1 MQSMAPDK
9 CLPSVLIVDDSECVR
24 SSLRAALEATARVL
38 EAPDAEQALKILA
51 NGRRNTIDLMLLDYV
66 LPDRSG
72 LDLLKITKRNWPW
85 ISVIIL
91 TGFGS
96 EDLAVQAF
104 RGGVTDYL
112 RKPLALDA
120 LMKTVGAALA
130 SPDRAPRYPRHFAE
144 RSADGAVVHPNIH
157 RALTFM
163 DTHFSEAISLSSVA
177 QEAGLS
183 RFHFCRLFHH
193 ETGMSFRV
201 YLQRLRVSRAL
212 ELLGRRYVRVSEVAY
227 AVGFN
232 DLSHFDRTFRKVVGQ
247 SPTKYRASLEY

>member
-1 MQSMAPDK
+1 MQSTAPDRH
-9 CLPSVLIVDDSECVR
+9 LPGVLIVDDSECVR
-24 SSLRAALEATARVL
+24 SFLRAALEATTRVV
-38 EAPDAEQALKILA
+38 EAHDAERALKILA
-51 NGRRNTIDLMLLDYV
+51 NGNRNAIDLMLLDHV

-96 EDLAVQAF
+96 EELAVQAF
-104 RGGVTDYL
+104 REGVKDYL
-112 RKPLALDA
+112 RKPIAIDA
-120 LMKTVGAALA
+120 LKKTVAATLA
-130 SPDRAPRYPRHFAE
+130 STDNALRYSRHFAE

-157 RALTFM
+157 RALAFM
-163 DTHFSEAISLSSVA
+163 HMHFSEPVSLSGVA

-183 RFHFCRLFHH
+183 RFHFCRLFRH
-193 ETGMSFRV
+193 ETGTSFHV

-212 ELLGRRYVRVSEVAY
+212 ELLRDPYLRVSEVAY

-232 DLSHFDRTFRKVVGQ
+232 DVSHFHRTFRKAVGQ